1 MSDDYQG
8 GPYPLQPRSNGLAI
22 ASLVVGIIALVL
34 SWIPLIG
41 FISWLLA
48 PAGLIMGF
56 IALGNPV
63 SKGVAVGGL
72 ITSALALL
80 ICILWV
86 VGLGAA
92 MSLSSTTY

>member
-8 GPYPLQPRSNGLAI
+8 GPYPLQPQTNGLAI
-22 ASLVVGIIALVL
+22 ASLVIGIIALVL

-41 FISWLLA
+41 FISWILA

-56 IALGNPV
+56 IALGKPV
-63 SKGVAVGGL
+63 SKGMAVGGL

-92 MSLSSTTY
+92 MSVSSMTY